1 MTDSRFVL
9 AKVLSIV
16 GLAIFSIYYIDEL
29 AKEGGTAGGFLPI
42 ASPIIRGLSFQLSTM
57 IISAVAFAL
66 SWKKPSLLLSATLV
80 IVGALMVVDGI
91 TTGTRYFT
99 ILVLPGPIIGFAY
112 GMVVLAFGIVKS
124 IEMARVMTT
133 APSRF
138 EAK

>member
-1 MTDSRFVL
+1 MTDSRLVL
-9 AKVLSIV
+9 AKVLSII

-42 ASPIIRGLSFQLSTM
+42 TSPIIRGLSFQLSTM

-112 GMVVLAFGIVKS
+112 GLVVLAFGIVKS